1 MKVKLDDYDV
11 RTLVNGLY
19 QQRSD
24 YDDDTNAAI
33 DTLILRLA
41 DISDTVQKHPCRK
54 KKISFEPVET
64 KLIRY
69 VLNEWRNRE
78 LQAGKDGRAEA
89 IGELMIRFIS

>member
-24 YDDDTNAAI
+24 YDDDTNTAI

-41 DISDTVQKHPCRK
+41 DISDTLQKHPCRK
-54 KKISFEPVET
+54 KKIPFEPVEV

-89 IGELMIRFIS
+89 IGELMISFIS

>member
-11 RTLVNGLY
+11 KTLVNGLY
-19 QQRSD
+19 QQCSD
-24 YDDDTNAAI
+24 YDDDTNNTI

-41 DISDTVQKHPCRK
+41 DISDTMQKHPCRK
-54 KKISFEPVET
+54 KKIPFEPVEV

-78 LQAGKDGRAEA
+78 LQAGKDIRAEA
-89 IGELMIRFIS
+89 IGELIIRFIS

>member
-41 DISDTVQKHPCRK
+41 DISDTMQKHPCRK
-54 KKISFEPVET
+54 KKTLFEPAEV

>member
-41 DISDTVQKHPCRK
+41 DISDTMQKHPCRK
-54 KKISFEPVET
+54 KKIPFEPVET
-64 KLIRY
+64 RLIRH

-78 LQAGKDGRAEA
+78 LHAGKNIRAEA
-89 IGELMIRFIS
+89 IGELMMRFIS

>member
-41 DISDTVQKHPCRK
+41 DISDTCRS
-54 KKISFEPVET
+54 I
-64 KLIRY
+64 
-69 VLNEWRNRE
+69 
-78 LQAGKDGRAEA
+78 RAERRKSPLSRLKSSSSA
-89 IGELMIRFIS
+89 MFSTSGGIENCKPARISVPKLLVN

>member
-41 DISDTVQKHPCRK
+41 DISDTMQKHPCRK
-54 KKISFEPVET
+54 KKIPFEPIET
-64 KLIRY
+64 RLIRY
-69 VLNEWRNRE
+69 VLNEWRNRD

>member
-11 RTLVNGLY
+11 RTLVTGLY

-24 YDDDTNAAI
+24 YDDYTNAAI

-41 DISDTVQKHPCRK
+41 DISDTMQKHPCRK
-54 KKISFEPVET
+54 KKIPFEPVET

-78 LQAGKDGRAEA
+78 LHAGKDGRAEA